1 VARILVVDDEP
12 DVRELFNI
20 TLKMA
25 GHETDTAKHGLEA
38 IERLA
43 TESPDLIV
51 LDLMMP
57 HLDGFTFLARVRDE
71 MATKPMRVLVATAK
85 VLEDADQEKLGDW
98 PVVGVLNKGELD
110 IGQMVTVVTTALSRD
125 PLKAGAEAAAE
136 PEKEKAAAEAA
147 PAKPA
152 EAASQPTP
160 KPEPSTPPSQP
171 PAQPKTSVSPAPPVS
186 ASSNAADK
194 PADEAS
200 GTSDKPAATDAKKDA
215 AASDQAKSEA
225 QKELSTKPLKED
237 KDTQK
242 PQPEAKED
250 AAGKPAAP
258 KSAP

>member
-110 IGQMVTVVTTALSRD
+110 IGQMVTVVTTALSKD
-125 PLKAGAEAAAE
+125 PLKKGAETAAE

-147 PAKPA
+147 PAKSA
-152 EAASQPTP
+152 EAAGKPAP
-160 KPEPSTPPSQP
+160 KPEPSTPP
-171 PAQPKTSVSPAPPVS
+171 AQPAAQPQTSVSPAPT
-186 ASSNAADK
+186 ASVPSTPADK
-194 PADEAS
+194 PAEKAAEA
-200 GTSDKPAATDAKKDA
+200 SDKPAAPDVKKDA
-215 AASDQAKSEA
+215 AASEQVKSKD

-237 KDTQK
+237 KGTQK